1 MSLQKRDSRESAGRE
16 DPPEV
21 EGTGSAVPVL
31 PPRSS
36 VREDAGTRTLL
47 SAALSATPS
56 SGLPAAPSAN
66 TGPSVLVAVSWTFD
80 PAAPLSSPA
89 WRSRAR

>member
-1 MSLQKRDSRESAGRE
+1 MSLRKRDSRESAGRE

-36 VREDAGTRTLL
+36 VREDAGTRTLP
-47 SAALSATPS
+47 SAASSAV
-56 SGLPAAPSAN
+56 PSASA
-66 TGPSVLVAVSWTFD
+66 GPSVLVTVSWLSAS
-80 PAAPLSSPA
+80 AAPLSSPA